1 MTKTSQLNEM
11 AIMIYDGGCLVLKN
25 INSLFFAIIL
35 MKNHM
40 IEMKMKKKNCITT
53 IYSSRYLQS
62 MKRQRQP

>member
-40 IEMKMKKKNCITT
+40 IEMKMKKKIVLLQFILTDT
-53 IYSSRYLQS
+53 YS
-62 MKRQRQP
+62 P

>member
-40 IEMKMKKKNCITT
+40 IEMKMKKEIVL
-53 IYSSRYLQS
+53 LQFILADTCS
-62 MKRQRQP
+62 P

>member
-1 MTKTSQLNEM
+1 MTKTSQFNEM

-40 IEMKMKKKNCITT
+40 IEMKMKKEIVLLQFILADT
-53 IYSSRYLQS
+53 YS
-62 MKRQRQP
+62 P